1 MNVRLLLIVV
11 GLGAG
16 LWAFRRWRL
25 AIQLA
30 LVVLVLEG
38 AIRKWFLLGAQDLVY
53 FAKDALLLAAYAGFW
68 SERGRRGG
76 SWRPQQPILFGLLT
90 LSALFGLLQV
100 FNPELPSFFVGLLGF
115 KSYFLYAPLLIVMP
129 HLFSTDVELAR
140 FLRRY
145 LLLSLPVGLLAV
157 AQFFSPA
164 TSALNT
170 YARPTDSLS
179 SASSAIT
186 FGSSSF
192 VRVTAT
198 FSFIT
203 GYSAYLITISLLAL
217 AWLAARRWRLRGNL
231 LMALVLGTAILGML
245 MTGSRGPV
253 ITLAALFPLYWWL
266 SVGREKQSGATFVRV
281 VAGLVL
287 LAGFLFFVGQD
298 AFGAFQG
305 RASGS
310 GSEAFDRIITPVIAP
325 FQVLPRAGLLGF
337 GIGATH
343 QAATAFTH
351 GLVPFSWLRAGN
363 VEVESG
369 RVMLELGPVGF
380 VLIYLFRLL
389 LALIALRLTM
399 GLSTLFHRS
408 LGVACFLALLAGI
421 PGGIVFD
428 VTSGLLYWFCG
439 GLLFLVV
446 RLDEEAVRMALRRA
460 QSPTAQPAIPVASAR
475 AG

>member
-1 MNVRLLLIVV
+1 MNMRLVLLVV
-11 GLGAG
+11 GLAAA
-16 LWAFRRWRL
+16 LWAYRRWRL
-25 AIQLA
+25 AVQLA

-53 FAKDALLLAAYAGFW
+53 FAKDALLIAAYAGFW
-68 SERGRRGG
+68 SERKRQPGG
-76 SWRPQQPILFGLLT
+76 WWMPRQPFLFGLLA
-90 LSALFGLLQV
+90 LSAIFGLLQI
-100 FNPELPSFFVGLLGF
+100 FNPELPNFFVGLLGF
-115 KSYFLYAPLLIVMP
+115 KSYFLYIPLLFVVP

-170 YARPTDSLS
+170 YARPTAADSMT
-179 SASSAIT
+179 SAIT
-186 FGSSSF
+186 FGSSTF

-203 GYSAYLITISLLAL
+203 GYSAYLVTISLLAL
-217 AWLAARRWRLRGNL
+217 AWMAATRWRLRGNY
-231 LMALVLGTAILGML
+231 LMLLVLGSALVGML
-245 MTGSRGPV
+245 MTGSRGPIV
-253 ITLAALFPLYWWL
+253 LLVALFPLYWWL
-266 SVGREKQSGATFVRV
+266 SLAREKQSGATFVRL
-281 VAGLVL
+281 LVGFAV
-287 LAGFLFFVGQD
+287 LAGFVFFLGRD
-298 AFGAFQG
+298 ALGAFQG

-310 GSEAFDRIITPVIAP
+310 GSEMIGRILVPFIAP
-325 FQVLPRAGLLGF
+325 SVALPNAGLLGF

-343 QAATAFTH
+343 QAAAALTP
-351 GLVPFSWLRAGN
+351 GMVPFSWLRSIN
-363 VEVESG
+363 TEIESG

-380 VLIYLFRLL
+380 VLIYLCRLL
-389 LALIALRLTM
+389 LPLLALRLTLRM
-399 GLSTLFHRS
+399 RTLFHRS
-408 LGVACFLALLAGI
+408 LGVSCFLALLSAI

-446 RLDEEAVRMALRRA
+446 RLDEEAARMAQRK
-460 QSPTAQPAIPVASAR
+460 PGPPPAQPEAPAR
-475 AG
+475 MRTA